1 MPEVYKG
8 ITLPDSDEDIERMV
22 AYDKAHPYIGVA
34 TATYVPSFD
43 RYDLTFV
50 NDVVLQIPRR
60 LLQGLESY
68 GPDDAVLKEVQ
79 VLGPGSVLHW
89 DKPDIQHYV
98 PDLVV
103 GLYGTDQWMK
113 SIGKRMG
120 STKTAKTARASR
132 ENGKKGGRPRKEGI
146 LARNQKAGMAA
157 PSP

>member
-8 ITLPDSDEDIERMV
+8 ITILDTDEDIERMV
-22 AYDKAHPYIGVA
+22 AYDKAHPYIGVT
-34 TATYVPSFD
+34 TAIYDPSTD

-68 GPDDAVLKEVQ
+68 SIDDAVLKSVE

-98 PDLVV
+98 PDLVI
-103 GLYGTDQWMK
+103 GLYGTEQWMK
-113 SIGKRMG
+113 SMGKRLG

-132 ENGKKGGRPRKEGI
+132 ENGKKGGRPRKERI
-146 LARNQKAGMAA
+146 
-157 PSP
+157 PVPV